1 MDKLEEFNR
10 PVSEYERTGIIRKNI
25 AGALDAAL
33 VLVLANL
40 AAFYLIPEGYVKQDF
55 PLLNAGIYF
64 FIIFIFYRLTTIL
77 FLTSTIGMRI
87 LKFRY
92 MTETT
97 MKLTTKEKIFAAF
110 MIYINGVRNYN
121 LK

>member
-1 MDKLEEFNR
+1 MDELNEFNQ
-10 PVSEYERTGIIRKNI
+10 PVFEYERTGIIRKNI
-25 AGALDAAL
+25 AGVLDAVL

-40 AAFYLIPEGYVKQDF
+40 VAYYLIPAEYIKQYF
-55 PLLNAGIYF
+55 TILNTWIYIF
-64 FIIFIFYRLTTIL
+64 VAFILYRLTTIL

-97 MKLTTKEKIFAAF
+97 VKLTTKEKIFAAF